1 MSNVFMNGLKN
12 ANNFAVTE
20 NGALTHKSTMDNLMD
35 LFAMGA
41 AYRTRSDEDCIL
53 LFKNAYLDNP
63 TYALKCLFYIAD
75 CRGGQGERRFFR
87 VCAKWLAKF
96 DTEAMKRNLV
106 HIPEYRR
113 WDDLFVFIGTPLE
126 TDALNIVKHQLALD
140 AQCKTPSL
148 LAKWMPSENAS
159 SVKTVKMAK
168 TVRQFLGMTPKQYRK
183 VLSALRARINV
194 LERLMSEGRWDE
206 IEFDKIPSKAGL
218 KYKNAF
224 ARHDIERQQA
234 AVQSY
239 ADFAKDTAKKVNASV
254 LNPVDIAEQIFKYG
268 NWSKP
273 SETDRLMWDKYWS
286 CLKDYYHGREER
298 GLAIVDVSGSMSGQ
312 PMAAAVSMG
321 AYIAERGK
329 GPFADHFVTFSGHPE
344 LVRFEGVDIYD
355 KFQRAR
361 QADWAMN
368 TNIEATFDML
378 LNTALQTKCPA
389 DEMPQTLY
397 IFSDMEFDG
406 CISCGPASTGR
417 GYWHDD
423 CRRITGG
430 AQGVTTLLESIAQKW
445 SAYGYELPR
454 VIFWNLNARNDN
466 IPALG
471 GRFSYVSGFSMN
483 MIETI
488 LSGKDGVDLMLE
500 KLDSE
505 RYAVI
510 Q

>member
-1 MSNVFMNGLKN
+1 MSNKFLNGLSN
-12 ANNFAVTE
+12 GSNYTLTE
-20 NGALTHKSTMDNLMD
+20 NGAVTHKSTKSD
-35 LFAMGA
+35 LLDMFAMGA
-41 AYRTRSDEDCIL
+41 AMRTRSDEDVIL
-53 LFKNAYLDNP
+53 MFRKAFSENP
-63 TYALKCLFYIAD
+63 TYALKCLFYIRD
-75 CRGGQGERRFFR
+75 VRGGQGERRFFR
-87 VCAKWLAKF
+87 VCMRDLAF
-96 DTEAMKRNLV
+96 QNTEAAMRNLRHV
-106 HIPEYRR
+106 PEFGR
-113 WDDLFVFIGTPLE
+113 WDDLYVFVGTPLE
-126 TDALNIVKHQLALD
+126 AATLNFMKEQLALD
-140 AQCKTPSL
+140 IQCKTPSL
-148 LAKWMPSENAS
+148 LAKWMKSENTS
-159 SVKTVKMAK
+159 SAESRRLATITRKAM
-168 TVRQFLGMTPKQYRK
+168 GMNHKQYRK
-183 VLSALRARINV
+183 TLSVLRGRINIV
-194 LERLMSEGRWDE
+194 ERLMSENRWDE
-206 IEFDKIPSKAGL
+206 IEFDKIPSKAGMI
-218 KYKNAF
+218 YKNAF

-239 ADFAKDTAKKVNASV
+239 VDFAKDTTKKVNASV

>member
-1 MSNVFMNGLKN
+1 MNSFLNGMKQV
-12 ANNFAVTE
+12 NNYAVTE
-20 NGALTHKSTMDNLMD
+20 NGALTHFTTMDGLLD

-41 AYRTRSDEDCIL
+41 AYRTRTDEDVIL
-53 LFKNAYLDNP
+53 LFKKAFDENP
-63 TYALKCLFYIAD
+63 VYALKCLFYIRD
-75 CRGGQGERRFFR
+75 VRGGQGERRFFR
-87 VCAKWLAKF
+87 VATKYLAKY
-96 DTEAMKRNLV
+96 DTAAMQRNLIHV
-106 HIPEYRR
+106 PEFGR

-126 TDALNIVKHQLALD
+126 TEALDIIKHQLALD

-148 LAKWMPSENAS
+148 LAKWMPSENTS
-159 SVKTVKMAK
+159 SAKTVKTAK
-168 TVRQFLGMTPKQYRK
+168 VVRKYLGMSPKQYRK

-239 ADFAKDTAKKVNASV
+239 ADFAKDTTKKVNASV

-406 CISCGPASTGR
+406 CISCGPASTGH

-454 VIFWNLNARNDN
+454 VIFWNLNARNNN

>member
-1 MSNVFMNGLKN
+1 MNKFMNGLTN
-12 ANNFAVTE
+12 AANYTLTE
-20 NGALTHKSTMDNLMD
+20 NGAVTHTSTRSD
-35 LFAMGA
+35 LLDMFAMGA
-41 AYRTRSDEDCIL
+41 AMRKRTDEDVIL
-53 LFKNAYLDNP
+53 MFRKAFKENP
-63 TYALKCLFYIAD
+63 SYALKCLFYIRD
-75 CRGGQGERRFFR
+75 IRGGQGERRFFR
-87 VCAKWLAKF
+87 VCMRDLAF
-96 DTEAMKRNLV
+96 QNTEAAMRNLRHV
-106 HIPEYRR
+106 PEFGR
-113 WDDLFVFIGTPLE
+113 WDDLYVFVGTPLE
-126 TDALNIVKHQLALD
+126 AAALNFMKEQLALD
-140 AQCKTPSL
+140 IQCKTPSL
-148 LAKWMPSENAS
+148 LAKWMKSENTS
-159 SVKTVKMAK
+159 SAESRRLATITRKAM
-168 TVRQFLGMTPKQYRK
+168 GMNHKQYRK
-183 VLSALRARINV
+183 TLSVLRGRINIV
-194 LERLMSEGRWDE
+194 ERLMSENRWDE
-206 IEFDKIPSKAGL
+206 IEFDKIPSKAGMI
-218 KYKNAF
+218 YKNAF

-239 ADFAKDTAKKVNASV
+239 ADFAKDTTKKVNASV

-445 SAYGYELPR
+445 STYGYELPR

>member
-1 MSNVFMNGLKN
+1 MSNKFMNGLVDA
-12 ANNFAVTE
+12 ANIGYTE
-20 NGALTHKSTMDNLMD
+20 NHAIKHLTTKSD
-35 LFAMGA
+35 LLDMFAMGA
-41 AYRTRSDEDCIL
+41 AMRNRSDSDVIL
-53 LFKNAYLDNP
+53 MFRKAYAENP
-63 TYALKCLFYIAD
+63 VYALKCLFYIRD
-75 CRGGQGERRFFR
+75 VRGGQGERRFFR
-87 VCAKWLAKF
+87 VIMKDLASW
-96 DTEAMKRNLV
+96 DTAAARRNLRYV
-106 HIPEYRR
+106 PEFGR
-113 WDDLFVFIGTPLE
+113 WDDLYVFVGTPLE
-126 TDALNIVKHQLALD
+126 NDAFNFMKEQLALD
-140 AQCKTPSL
+140 VECKTPSL
-148 LAKWMPSENAS
+148 LAKWLKSENTS
-159 SVKTVKMAK
+159 SAESRRLANIT
-168 TVRQFLGMTPKQYRK
+168 RQHFGMNHKQYRK
-183 VLSALRARINV
+183 TLSVLRNRINIV
-194 LERLMSEGRWDE
+194 ERLMSENRWDE
-206 IEFDKIPSKAGL
+206 IEFDKIPSKAGMI
-218 KYKNAF
+218 YKNAF

-239 ADFAKDTAKKVNASV
+239 ADFAKDTTKEVNASV
-254 LNPVDIAEQIFKYG
+254 LNPVDIAEQIFKYD

-273 SETDRLMWDKYWS
+273 SETDRLIWDKYWS

-298 GLAIVDVSGSMSGQ
+298 GLAIVDVSGSMNGQ

>member
-1 MSNVFMNGLKN
+1 MENKFLNGLQDA
-12 ANNFAVTE
+12 ANIGYTE
-20 NGALTHKSTMDNLMD
+20 NHAIKHLTTKSD
-35 LFAMGA
+35 LLDMFAMGG
-41 AYRTRSDEDCIL
+41 AYRSRSDEDVIL
-53 LFKNAYLDNP
+53 LFKKAYAENP
-63 TYALKCLFYIAD
+63 VYALKCLFYLRD
-75 CRGGQGERRFFR
+75 VRGGQGERRFFR
-87 VCAKWLAKF
+87 TCVKWLANY
-96 DTEAMKRNLV
+96 DTEAMRRNLRY
-106 HIPEYRR
+106 IPIFGRY
-113 WDDLFVFIGTPLE
+113 DDLYVFVGTPLE
-126 TDALNIVKHQLALD
+126 NDAFNFMKEQLALD
-140 AQCKTPSL
+140 VECKTPSL
-148 LAKWMPSENAS
+148 LAKWLKSENTS
-159 SVKTVKMAK
+159 SVESRKLANIT
-168 TVRQFLGMTPKQYRK
+168 RQHFGMNHKQYRK
-183 VLSALRARINV
+183 TLSVLRNRINIV
-194 LERLMSEGRWDE
+194 ERLMSENRWDE
-206 IEFDKIPSKAGL
+206 IEFDKIPSKAGMI
-218 KYKNAF
+218 YKNAF

-239 ADFAKDTAKKVNASV
+239 ADFAKDTTKKVNASV

-423 CRRITGG
+423 CHRITGG
-430 AQGVTTLLESIAQKW
+430 AQGVITLLESIAQKW

>member
-1 MSNVFMNGLKN
+1 MENKFLNGLQD
-12 ANNFAVTE
+12 ATNFGYTE
-20 NGALTHKSTMDNLMD
+20 NHAIKHLTTKSD
-35 LFAMGA
+35 LLDMFAMGG
-41 AYRTRSDEDCIL
+41 AYRSRSDEDVIL
-53 LFKNAYLDNP
+53 LFKKAYAENP
-63 TYALKCLFYIAD
+63 VYALKCLFYLRD
-75 CRGGQGERRFFR
+75 VRGGQGERRFFR
-87 VCAKWLAKF
+87 TCVKWLANY
-96 DTEAMKRNLV
+96 DTEAMRRNLRY
-106 HIPEYRR
+106 IPIFGRY
-113 WDDLFVFIGTPLE
+113 DDLYVFVGTPLE
-126 TDALNIVKHQLALD
+126 NDAFNFMKEQLALD
-140 AQCKTPSL
+140 VECKTPSL
-148 LAKWMPSENAS
+148 LAKWLKSENTS
-159 SVKTVKMAK
+159 SVESRKLANIT
-168 TVRQFLGMTPKQYRK
+168 RQHFGMNHKQYRK
-183 VLSALRARINV
+183 TLSVLRNRINIV
-194 LERLMSEGRWDE
+194 ERLMSENRWDE
-206 IEFDKIPSKAGL
+206 IEFDKIPSKAGMI
-218 KYKNAF
+218 YKNAF

-239 ADFAKDTAKKVNASV
+239 ADFAKDTTKKVNASV

-423 CRRITGG
+423 CHRITGG
-430 AQGVTTLLESIAQKW
+430 AQGVITLLESIAQKW